1 MRPHVTI
8 AILIGAL
15 LVAGCPKRE
24 EPRPRPD
31 LGGADSA
38 PPGPPLTV
46 NAISF
51 AGPAGHRPDG
61 RFGRGE
67 TVTCLFTVSG
77 FTYRK
82 KRAHIVADVDVRG
95 PGGALELHQPGLVLL
110 DGEAPTAKPGTI
122 RSAAT
127 LNITPAAPPG
137 EHKVELAVRDLLG
150 RRAGSGTGS
159 FTLVGQASPPA
170 AGLTLRGLQA
180 AADEKVPPG
189 AALPL
194 AFSVAGFKTSA
205 ARGGLRQIDL
215 GVEATVEDAAG
226 QRLERRSETLV
237 KTELPFVPDSFPV
250 EQINLLPR
258 GLSPGP
264 YRLALEVKD
273 RVGGGRARAL
283 FRFQVVPPRFGVVN
297 LHLHDASRLPR
308 STFLLG
314 EQVYVR
320 FAVVG
325 LQASKEGELNAAV
338 DLAVAGPGG
347 VYLARKGAAVVSGP
361 ASRAAARA
369 GRFPVQV
376 PLVLPALCPT
386 GKYRV
391 VIRARDRLA
400 RRETVREHAFQIEGD
415 APKPL
420 SDFRV
425 DRLEVQDRPDL
436 PPSKGD
442 TFRAGKS
449 YQLSLLVGGAK
460 LLEPRKMTF
469 RYAIRADL
477 RLKDLRGNVV
487 VNREGLFRE
496 ARTLTYRPL
505 RIQIPAR
512 WDLPSDLA
520 PGLYDLEIVATDEQD
535 DRVSQMVRRVEV
547 VGALP

>member
-1 MRPHVTI
+1 M
-8 AILIGAL
+8 LLGAL
-15 LVAGCPKRE
+15 LVAGCPRRE
-24 EPRPRPD
+24 RPQPDPGRPD
-31 LGGADSA
+31 SA
-38 PPGPPLTV
+38 LPGPPLTL

-51 AGPAGHRPDG
+51 AGPAGHRPDR

-77 FTYRK
+77 FAYQE
-82 KRAHIVADVDVRG
+82 KRAHIVADVSVRG
-95 PGGALELHQPGLVLL
+95 PGGELELRQPGLVLL
-110 DGEAPTAKPGTI
+110 DGQAPTAKPGSI

-137 EHKVELAVRDLLG
+137 VHEVELTVRDLLG
-150 RRAGSGTGS
+150 RRSGTGKGR
-159 FTLVGQASPPA
+159 FTLVGQAPPRA
-170 AGLTLRGLQA
+170 AGLTLLGLRA

-194 AFSVAGFKTSA
+194 AFAVAGFKTSA
-205 ARGGLRQIDL
+205 ARGGLRKIDL
-215 GVEATVEDAAG
+215 GVDVTLEDGAG
-226 QRLERRSETLV
+226 QRIERRSETLV
-237 KTELPFVPDSFPV
+237 KTELPFAPQSFPV
-250 EQINLLPR
+250 EHVSLLPS

-264 YRLALEVKD
+264 HRLALEVED

-283 FRFQVVPPRFGVVN
+283 FRFQVDPPRFGVVN
-297 LHLHDASRLPR
+297 LHLHDAGRLPR
-308 STFLLG
+308 GTFLLG

-325 LQASKEGELNAAV
+325 LRTSEEGELDAAV
-338 DLAVAGPGG
+338 DLAIAGPDGG
-347 VYLARKGAAVVSGP
+347 VYLARKAAATVSGP

-369 GRFPVQV
+369 GRFPVQL
-376 PLVLPALCPT
+376 PLVLPALCPV

-400 RRETVREHAFQIEGD
+400 RRETVREHPFQIEGE

-420 SDFRV
+420 KDFRV

-449 YQLSLLVGGAK
+449 YELSLLVGGAK
-460 LLEPRKMTF
+460 LSEVRKMSF
-469 RYAIRADL
+469 RYAIKADL
-477 RLKDLRGNVV
+477 RLKDLRGEVV
-487 VNREGLFRE
+487 VNREGLFRD
-496 ARTLTYRPL
+496 ARTLTHRPL

-512 WDLPSDLA
+512 WDLPGDLA